1 MDFRKSNKI
10 FVMALWRISSL
21 CFRSRCGLVMQ
32 NAFFSSQDRYVII
45 LPEIP
50 DATAQTNSL
59 LSVVHGNDLPPFDKL
74 STRESADACAKLAL
88 EFEAWMQE
96 HGSSFNSENYVCNFE
111 NVIDRVEMHLAP
123 MQFAW
128 NTFRHLAGVRRFD
141 PNLMARFKG
150 LQNLVT
156 RARIHRFNNHRF
168 FTAVMDLSHDK
179 NLNSVQSILIAKYI
193 REMQLNGLGLSDKNY
208 KWLEEYRRRIYDA
221 VFKFRLKQAAV
232 KRLSEQVEMMQP
244 LAARQDALRSPLKP
258 WDLDYYARKLAEHD
272 YDIDFGQTA
281 EYFPYMQFLS
291 NVFELIKRLFD
302 ITFTLVS
309 GEAAVWDKEVQLFE
323 VTDEKARSSVI
334 GHTPVVY
341 LNLNLSSESLKTGVP
356 AFLHWD
362 HLVQFFP
369 NYSELASGD
378 GIERD
383 CIMIYSFFF
392 EHLFMRPD
400 CLADLSKHYR
410 TNEKL
415 SKNESANFIHAIREM
430 QIPALVQN
438 ILLSE
443 FDLLIHKSSMKFW
456 FDIYR
461 ELSKQYFPYGW
472 EKGDY
477 LPCNSSIVV
486 DEQVASSYYRQLISD
501 IIACD
506 LINDIGENTQLNS
519 AEFVNF
525 CKKFKNCYLL
535 ADGSMK
541 QLEMYRSFAKRE
553 SPSVNAFLNLR
564 HEVKRLLLDPVRVL
578 RQDPNTKMIAVHA
591 KQRSSSADDA
601 DTQLADAVVVFEK
614 KPFSENQLFNL
625 LKNDTIKLTKN
636 LMNNDI
642 YSIHLAVAE
651 QPDDDLN
658 ALQLTLIQPASEQHI
673 QKWSEEER
681 CMVSETAD
689 DYRSITLQYIEKNKL
704 SLQWVQNV
712 LDGTAESE
720 RIVYND
726 PDPEVGFVLAPSL
739 RWDGKDVNQLYL
751 TAICRRQNLK
761 SLRDLRAEHLPML
774 QNIFTKSTV
783 TIEERYGVPVNRLC
797 IFFHYQP
804 TYYHLHIHF
813 THLREATAGTSVG
826 RAHLYADVVDN
837 LRSDS
842 DYYAKRTMHFSLRN
856 NDPLLHQLLGIE
868 KQTTTMQDE

>member
-1 MDFRKSNKI
+1 
-10 FVMALWRISSL
+10 MALSRISSL
-21 CFRSRCGLVMQ
+21 YFRSRCGLVMQ
-32 NAFFSSQDRYVII
+32 NAFSSSQDRYVII

-59 LSVVHGNDLPPFDKL
+59 MSVVHGNDLPPFDKL

-96 HGSSFNSENYVCNFE
+96 HGSSFNSENHVCNFE
-111 NVIDRVEMHLAP
+111 NVIDKVEMHLAP

-128 NTFRHLAGVRRFD
+128 NTFRHLAGVRSFD

-168 FTAVMDLSHDK
+168 STAVMDLSHDK
-179 NLNSVQSILIAKYI
+179 NLNSVQLILIKKYI
-193 REMQLNGLGLSDKNY
+193 REMQLNGLGLSDKNH
-208 KWLEEYRRRIYDA
+208 KWLEEYRRRIYDS
-221 VFKFRLKQAAV
+221 VFKFRRNIEMTSWLLNLEMDFSSEMSDTPQHILEMWSVNRIWKLFNSRAGFEEDQVQLNNSLQIEQLRQAREKYAKLFNYNNYLDMVLPDRMISSVSELETIIFQLKQAAV

-258 WDLDYYARKLAEHD
+258 WDLDYYARKLVEHD
-272 YDIDFGQTA
+272 YNIDFWQAA

-302 ITFTLVS
+302 ITFTSVN
-309 GEAAVWDKEVQLFE
+309 GEATVWDKEVQLFE
-323 VTDEKARSSVI
+323 VTDEKGKIIGHLYIDPFIRKNKLPVMWSECGRARSTIV

-341 LNLNLSSESLKTGVP
+341 LNLNLSSECLKTGMP
-356 AFLHWD
+356 ALLHWD
-362 HLVQFFP
+362 HVVQFFREIGKSMQILLSQA
-369 NYSELASGD
+369 NYSELASGE

-383 CIMIYSFFF
+383 CIMMYSFFF

-400 CLADLSKHYR
+400 CLAELSKHYR

-443 FDLLIHKSSMKFW
+443 FDLLIHKSSIKFW

-461 ELSKQYFPYGW
+461 ELSRQYFPYGW

-486 DEQVASSYYRQLISD
+486 DEQIASSYYRQLLSE

-506 LINDIGENTQLNS
+506 LINDIGENTQINS

-535 ADGSMK
+535 SDGSMK

-553 SPSVNAFLNLR
+553 SPSVNAFLNFR
-564 HEVKRLLLDPVRVL
+564 RLV
-578 RQDPNTKMIAVHA
+578 
-591 KQRSSSADDA
+591 
-601 DTQLADAVVVFEK
+601 
-614 KPFSENQLFNL
+614 
-625 LKNDTIKLTKN
+625 
-636 LMNNDI
+636 
-642 YSIHLAVAE
+642 
-651 QPDDDLN
+651 
-658 ALQLTLIQPASEQHI
+658 
-673 QKWSEEER
+673 
-681 CMVSETAD
+681 
-689 DYRSITLQYIEKNKL
+689 
-704 SLQWVQNV
+704 
-712 LDGTAESE
+712 
-720 RIVYND
+720 
-726 PDPEVGFVLAPSL
+726 
-739 RWDGKDVNQLYL
+739 
-751 TAICRRQNLK
+751 
-761 SLRDLRAEHLPML
+761 
-774 QNIFTKSTV
+774 
-783 TIEERYGVPVNRLC
+783 
-797 IFFHYQP
+797 
-804 TYYHLHIHF
+804 
-813 THLREATAGTSVG
+813 
-826 RAHLYADVVDN
+826 
-837 LRSDS
+837 
-842 DYYAKRTMHFSLRN
+842 
-856 NDPLLHQLLGIE
+856 
-868 KQTTTMQDE
+868 KQTVHN

>member
-1 MDFRKSNKI
+1 
-10 FVMALWRISSL
+10 MALWRISSL

-88 EFEAWMQE
+88 EFEAWMEE
-96 HGSSFNSENYVCNFE
+96 HGSSFNSENDVCNFE
-111 NVIDRVEMHLAP
+111 NVIDKVEMHLAP

-128 NTFRHLAGVRRFD
+128 NTFRHLAGVRSFD

-156 RARIHRFNNHRF
+156 RARIHRLNNHRF

-193 REMQLNGLGLSDKNY
+193 REMQLNGLGLSDKNC

-221 VFKFRLKQAAV
+221 VFKFRRNIEMTSWLLNLEMDFSSEMSDTPQHILEMWSVNRSSNQKSQYKLAFTQYSYAPFMRYCKMRLRRRSIWKLFNSRAGFEEDQVQLNNSLQIEQLRQAREKYAKLFNYNNYLDMVLPDRMISSVSELETIIFQLKQVAV

-323 VTDEKARSSVI
+323 VTNENGKIIGHLYIDPFIRKNKLPVMWSECGRARSSIV
-334 GHTPVVY
+334 GHTPIVY

-362 HLVQFFP
+362 HLVQFFREIGKSMQILLSQA

-443 FDLLIHKSSMKFW
+443 FDFLIHKSSMKFW

-461 ELSKQYFPYGW
+461 ELSRQYFPYGW

-486 DEQVASSYYRQLISD
+486 DEQIASSYYRQLISD

-525 CKKFKNCYLL
+525 CKN
-535 ADGSMK
+535 
-541 QLEMYRSFAKRE
+541 
-553 SPSVNAFLNLR
+553 
-564 HEVKRLLLDPVRVL
+564 
-578 RQDPNTKMIAVHA
+578 
-591 KQRSSSADDA
+591 
-601 DTQLADAVVVFEK
+601 
-614 KPFSENQLFNL
+614 
-625 LKNDTIKLTKN
+625 
-636 LMNNDI
+636 
-642 YSIHLAVAE
+642 IHLAVAE

-681 CMVSETAD
+681 WMVSETAD
-689 DYRSITLQYIEKNKL
+689 DYRSITLQYIEKHKL

-726 PDPEVGFVLAPSL
+726 PDPE
-739 RWDGKDVNQLYL
+739 
-751 TAICRRQNLK
+751 
-761 SLRDLRAEHLPML
+761 
-774 QNIFTKSTV
+774 V

-856 NDPLLHQLLGIE
+856 NDPLLHQLLGEE
-868 KQTTTMQDE
+868 KQTTTKQDE

>member
-1 MDFRKSNKI
+1 
-10 FVMALWRISSL
+10 
-21 CFRSRCGLVMQ
+21 MQ
-32 NAFFSSQDRYVII
+32 I
-45 LPEIP
+45 
-50 DATAQTNSL
+50 L
-59 LSVVHGNDLPPFDKL
+59 LS
-74 STRESADACAKLAL
+74 
-88 EFEAWMQE
+88 
-96 HGSSFNSENYVCNFE
+96 
-111 NVIDRVEMHLAP
+111 
-123 MQFAW
+123 
-128 NTFRHLAGVRRFD
+128 
-141 PNLMARFKG
+141 
-150 LQNLVT
+150 
-156 RARIHRFNNHRF
+156 
-168 FTAVMDLSHDK
+168 
-179 NLNSVQSILIAKYI
+179 
-193 REMQLNGLGLSDKNY
+193 
-208 KWLEEYRRRIYDA
+208 
-221 VFKFRLKQAAV
+221 QA
-232 KRLSEQVEMMQP
+232 
-244 LAARQDALRSPLKP
+244 
-258 WDLDYYARKLAEHD
+258 
-272 YDIDFGQTA
+272 
-281 EYFPYMQFLS
+281 
-291 NVFELIKRLFD
+291 
-302 ITFTLVS
+302 
-309 GEAAVWDKEVQLFE
+309 
-323 VTDEKARSSVI
+323 
-334 GHTPVVY
+334 
-341 LNLNLSSESLKTGVP
+341 
-356 AFLHWD
+356 
-362 HLVQFFP
+362 
-369 NYSELASGD
+369 NYSELASSD

-383 CIMIYSFFF
+383 CIMIYSFFS

-486 DEQVASSYYRQLISD
+486 DEQIASSYYRQLISD

-506 LINDIGENTQLNS
+506 LISDIDENTQLNS

-525 CKKFKNCYLL
+525 CKN
-535 ADGSMK
+535 
-541 QLEMYRSFAKRE
+541 
-553 SPSVNAFLNLR
+553 
-564 HEVKRLLLDPVRVL
+564 
-578 RQDPNTKMIAVHA
+578 
-591 KQRSSSADDA
+591 
-601 DTQLADAVVVFEK
+601 
-614 KPFSENQLFNL
+614 
-625 LKNDTIKLTKN
+625 
-636 LMNNDI
+636 
-642 YSIHLAVAE
+642 IHLAVAE

-689 DYRSITLQYIEKNKL
+689 DYRSITLQYIEKHKL

-726 PDPEVGFVLAPSL
+726 PDPEV
-739 RWDGKDVNQLYL
+739 
-751 TAICRRQNLK
+751 
-761 SLRDLRAEHLPML
+761 
-774 QNIFTKSTV
+774 
-783 TIEERYGVPVNRLC
+783 TIQERYGVPVNRLC

-856 NDPLLHQLLGIE
+856 NDPLLHQLLGE
-868 KQTTTMQDE
+868 GKQTTTKQDE

>member
-1 MDFRKSNKI
+1 
-10 FVMALWRISSL
+10 MALWRISSL

-96 HGSSFNSENYVCNFE
+96 HGSSFNSENDVCNFE
-111 NVIDRVEMHLAP
+111 NVIDKVEMHLAP

-128 NTFRHLAGVRRFD
+128 NTFRHLAGVRSFD

-156 RARIHRFNNHRF
+156 RARIHRLNNHRF

-193 REMQLNGLGLSDKNY
+193 REMQLNGLGLSDKNC

-221 VFKFRLKQAAV
+221 VFKFRRNIEMTSWLLNLEMDFSSEMSDTPQHILEMWSVNRSSNQKSQYKLAFTQYSYAPFMRYCKMRLRRRSIWKLFNSRAGFEEDQVQLNNSLQIEQLRQAREKYAKLFNYNNYLDMVLPDRMISSVSELETIILQLKQAAV

-323 VTDEKARSSVI
+323 VTDENGKIIGHLYIDPFIRKNKLPVMWSECGRARSSIV

-362 HLVQFFP
+362 HLVQFFREIGKSMQILLSQA

-415 SKNESANFIHAIREM
+415 SKNKSANFIHAIREM

-461 ELSKQYFPYGW
+461 ELSRQYFPYGW

-486 DEQVASSYYRQLISD
+486 DEQIASSYYRQLISD

-564 HEVKRLLLDPVRVL
+564 RLM
-578 RQDPNTKMIAVHA
+578 T
-591 KQRSSSADDA
+591 
-601 DTQLADAVVVFEK
+601 VF
-614 KPFSENQLFNL
+614 
-625 LKNDTIKLTKN
+625 
-636 LMNNDI
+636 
-642 YSIHLAVAE
+642 
-651 QPDDDLN
+651 
-658 ALQLTLIQPASEQHI
+658 IQ
-673 QKWSEEER
+673 
-681 CMVSETAD
+681 
-689 DYRSITLQYIEKNKL
+689 
-704 SLQWVQNV
+704 
-712 LDGTAESE
+712 
-720 RIVYND
+720 
-726 PDPEVGFVLAPSL
+726 
-739 RWDGKDVNQLYL
+739 
-751 TAICRRQNLK
+751 
-761 SLRDLRAEHLPML
+761 
-774 QNIFTKSTV
+774 
-783 TIEERYGVPVNRLC
+783 
-797 IFFHYQP
+797 
-804 TYYHLHIHF
+804 
-813 THLREATAGTSVG
+813 
-826 RAHLYADVVDN
+826 
-837 LRSDS
+837 
-842 DYYAKRTMHFSLRN
+842 
-856 NDPLLHQLLGIE
+856 
-868 KQTTTMQDE
+868 

>member
-1 MDFRKSNKI
+1 
-10 FVMALWRISSL
+10 MALSRISSL
-21 CFRSRCGLVMQ
+21 YFRSRCGLVMQ
-32 NAFFSSQDRYVII
+32 NAFSSSQDRYVII

-59 LSVVHGNDLPPFDKL
+59 MSVVHGNDLPPFDKL

-96 HGSSFNSENYVCNFE
+96 HGSSFNSENHVCNFE
-111 NVIDRVEMHLAP
+111 NVIDKVEMHLAP

-128 NTFRHLAGVRRFD
+128 NTFRHLAGVRSFD

-168 FTAVMDLSHDK
+168 STAVMDLSHDK
-179 NLNSVQSILIAKYI
+179 NLNSVQLILIKKYI
-193 REMQLNGLGLSDKNY
+193 REMQLNGLGLSDKNH
-208 KWLEEYRRRIYDA
+208 KWLEEYRRRIYDS

-258 WDLDYYARKLAEHD
+258 WDLDYYARKLVEHD
-272 YDIDFGQTA
+272 YNIDFWQAA

-302 ITFTLVS
+302 ITFTSVN
-309 GEAAVWDKEVQLFE
+309 GEATVWDKEVQLFE
-323 VTDEKARSSVI
+323 VTDEKARSTIV

-341 LNLNLSSESLKTGVP
+341 LNLNLSSECLKTGMP
-356 AFLHWD
+356 ALLHWD
-362 HLVQFFP
+362 HVVQFFREIGKSMQILLSQA
-369 NYSELASGD
+369 NYSELASGE

-383 CIMIYSFFF
+383 CIMMYSFFF

-400 CLADLSKHYR
+400 CLAELSKHYR

-443 FDLLIHKSSMKFW
+443 FDLLIHKSSIKFW

-461 ELSKQYFPYGW
+461 ELSRQYFPYGW

-486 DEQVASSYYRQLISD
+486 DEQIASSYYRQLLSE

-506 LINDIGENTQLNS
+506 LINDIGENTQINS

-535 ADGSMK
+535 SDGSMK

-553 SPSVNAFLNLR
+553 SPSVNAFLNFR
-564 HEVKRLLLDPVRVL
+564 RLV
-578 RQDPNTKMIAVHA
+578 
-591 KQRSSSADDA
+591 
-601 DTQLADAVVVFEK
+601 
-614 KPFSENQLFNL
+614 
-625 LKNDTIKLTKN
+625 
-636 LMNNDI
+636 
-642 YSIHLAVAE
+642 
-651 QPDDDLN
+651 
-658 ALQLTLIQPASEQHI
+658 
-673 QKWSEEER
+673 
-681 CMVSETAD
+681 
-689 DYRSITLQYIEKNKL
+689 
-704 SLQWVQNV
+704 
-712 LDGTAESE
+712 
-720 RIVYND
+720 
-726 PDPEVGFVLAPSL
+726 
-739 RWDGKDVNQLYL
+739 
-751 TAICRRQNLK
+751 
-761 SLRDLRAEHLPML
+761 
-774 QNIFTKSTV
+774 
-783 TIEERYGVPVNRLC
+783 
-797 IFFHYQP
+797 
-804 TYYHLHIHF
+804 
-813 THLREATAGTSVG
+813 
-826 RAHLYADVVDN
+826 
-837 LRSDS
+837 
-842 DYYAKRTMHFSLRN
+842 
-856 NDPLLHQLLGIE
+856 
-868 KQTTTMQDE
+868 KQTVHN

>member
-1 MDFRKSNKI
+1 
-10 FVMALWRISSL
+10 MALSRISSL
-21 CFRSRCGLVMQ
+21 YFRSRCGLVMQ
-32 NAFFSSQDRYVII
+32 NAFSSSQDRYVII

-59 LSVVHGNDLPPFDKL
+59 MSVVHGNDLPPFDKL

-96 HGSSFNSENYVCNFE
+96 HGSSFNSENHVCNFE
-111 NVIDRVEMHLAP
+111 NVIDKVEMHLAP

-128 NTFRHLAGVRRFD
+128 NTFRHLAGVRSFD

-168 FTAVMDLSHDK
+168 STAVMDLSHDK
-179 NLNSVQSILIAKYI
+179 NLNSVQLILIKKYI
-193 REMQLNGLGLSDKNY
+193 REMQLNGLGLSDKNH
-208 KWLEEYRRRIYDA
+208 KWLEEYRRRIYDS
-221 VFKFRLKQAAV
+221 VFKFRRNIEMTSWLLNLEMDFSSEMSDTPQHILEMWSVNRSSNQKSQYKLAFTQYSYAPFMRYCKMRLRRRSIWKLFNSRAGFEEDQVQLNNSLQIEQLRQAREKYAKLFNYNNYLDMVLPDRMISSVSELETIIFQLKQAAV

-258 WDLDYYARKLAEHD
+258 WDLDYYARKLVEHD
-272 YDIDFGQTA
+272 YNIDFWQAA

-302 ITFTLVS
+302 ITFTSVN
-309 GEAAVWDKEVQLFE
+309 GEATVWDKEVQLFE
-323 VTDEKARSSVI
+323 VTDEKGKIIGHLYIDPFIRKNKLPVMWSECGRARSTIV

-341 LNLNLSSESLKTGVP
+341 LNLNLSSECLKTGMP
-356 AFLHWD
+356 ALLHWD
-362 HLVQFFP
+362 HVVQFFREIGKSMQILLSQA
-369 NYSELASGD
+369 NYSELASGE

-383 CIMIYSFFF
+383 CIMMYSFFF

-400 CLADLSKHYR
+400 CLAELSKHYR

-443 FDLLIHKSSMKFW
+443 FDLLIHKSSIKFW

-461 ELSKQYFPYGW
+461 ELSRQYFPYGW

-486 DEQVASSYYRQLISD
+486 DEQIASSYYRQLLSE

-506 LINDIGENTQLNS
+506 LINDIGENTQINS

-535 ADGSMK
+535 SDGSMK

-553 SPSVNAFLNLR
+553 SPSVNAFLNFR
-564 HEVKRLLLDPVRVL
+564 RLV
-578 RQDPNTKMIAVHA
+578 
-591 KQRSSSADDA
+591 
-601 DTQLADAVVVFEK
+601 
-614 KPFSENQLFNL
+614 
-625 LKNDTIKLTKN
+625 
-636 LMNNDI
+636 
-642 YSIHLAVAE
+642 
-651 QPDDDLN
+651 
-658 ALQLTLIQPASEQHI
+658 
-673 QKWSEEER
+673 
-681 CMVSETAD
+681 
-689 DYRSITLQYIEKNKL
+689 
-704 SLQWVQNV
+704 
-712 LDGTAESE
+712 
-720 RIVYND
+720 
-726 PDPEVGFVLAPSL
+726 
-739 RWDGKDVNQLYL
+739 
-751 TAICRRQNLK
+751 
-761 SLRDLRAEHLPML
+761 
-774 QNIFTKSTV
+774 
-783 TIEERYGVPVNRLC
+783 
-797 IFFHYQP
+797 
-804 TYYHLHIHF
+804 
-813 THLREATAGTSVG
+813 
-826 RAHLYADVVDN
+826 
-837 LRSDS
+837 
-842 DYYAKRTMHFSLRN
+842 
-856 NDPLLHQLLGIE
+856 
-868 KQTTTMQDE
+868 KQTVHN

>member
-1 MDFRKSNKI
+1 MFEDKI
-10 FVMALWRISSL
+10 FVMALSRISSL
-21 CFRSRCGLVMQ
+21 CFRSRCGLGMQ
-32 NAFFSSQDRYVII
+32 NALCSSQDRYVII

-50 DATAQTNSL
+50 DATAQTNL
-59 LSVVHGNDLPPFDKL
+59 LMSVVHGNDLPPFDKL

-96 HGSSFNSENYVCNFE
+96 HGSSFNSENHICSFE
-111 NVIDRVEMHLAP
+111 NVIDKVEMHLAP

-128 NTFRHLAGVRRFD
+128 NTFRHLAGVRSFD

-168 FTAVMDLSHDK
+168 FTAIMDLSHDK
-179 NLNSVQSILIAKYI
+179 NLNSVQLILIKKYI
-193 REMQLNGLGLSDKNY
+193 REMQLNGLGLNDKNY
-208 KWLEEYRRRIYDA
+208 KWLEEYRRRIFDA
-221 VFKFRLKQAAV
+221 VFKFRRNIEMTSWLLNLEMDFSSEMTDTPKHILEMWSVNRSSNQKSQYKLAFTQYSYVPFMRYCKMRLRRRSIWKLFNSRAGFEEDQVQLNNSLQIEQLRQAREKYAKLFNYNNYLDMVLPDRMISSVSELETIIFQLKQAAV

-258 WDLDYYARKLAEHD
+258 WDLDYYARKLVEHD
-272 YDIDFGQTA
+272 YNIDFWQAA

-309 GEAAVWDKEVQLFE
+309 GETAVWDKEVQLFE
-323 VTDEKARSSVI
+323 VTDEKGKQNYWPFIHRSIYQKEQTSGNVERMWQSTI
-334 GHTPVVY
+334 VGHTPVVY
-341 LNLNLSSESLKTGVP
+341 MNLNLSSESLKTGMP
-356 AFLHWD
+356 ALLHWD
-362 HLVQFFP
+362 HIVQFFREIGKSMQILLSQA
-369 NYSELASGD
+369 NYSELAGGD

-383 CIMIYSFFF
+383 CMMMYSFFF

-400 CLADLSKHYR
+400 CLAELSKHYR

-443 FDLLIHKSSMKFW
+443 FDLLIHKSSIKFW

-461 ELSKQYFPYGW
+461 ELSREYFPYGW

-486 DEQVASSYYRQLISD
+486 DEQIASSYYRQLISE

-535 ADGSMK
+535 SDGSMK

-553 SPSVNAFLNLR
+553 SPSVNAFLNF
-564 HEVKRLLLDPVRVL
+564 HRLV
-578 RQDPNTKMIAVHA
+578 
-591 KQRSSSADDA
+591 
-601 DTQLADAVVVFEK
+601 
-614 KPFSENQLFNL
+614 
-625 LKNDTIKLTKN
+625 
-636 LMNNDI
+636 
-642 YSIHLAVAE
+642 
-651 QPDDDLN
+651 
-658 ALQLTLIQPASEQHI
+658 
-673 QKWSEEER
+673 
-681 CMVSETAD
+681 
-689 DYRSITLQYIEKNKL
+689 
-704 SLQWVQNV
+704 
-712 LDGTAESE
+712 
-720 RIVYND
+720 
-726 PDPEVGFVLAPSL
+726 
-739 RWDGKDVNQLYL
+739 
-751 TAICRRQNLK
+751 
-761 SLRDLRAEHLPML
+761 
-774 QNIFTKSTV
+774 
-783 TIEERYGVPVNRLC
+783 
-797 IFFHYQP
+797 
-804 TYYHLHIHF
+804 
-813 THLREATAGTSVG
+813 
-826 RAHLYADVVDN
+826 
-837 LRSDS
+837 
-842 DYYAKRTMHFSLRN
+842 
-856 NDPLLHQLLGIE
+856 
-868 KQTTTMQDE
+868 KQTINN

>member
-1 MDFRKSNKI
+1 
-10 FVMALWRISSL
+10 MALWRISSL

-96 HGSSFNSENYVCNFE
+96 HGSSFNSENDVCNFE
-111 NVIDRVEMHLAP
+111 NVIDKVELHLAP

-128 NTFRHLAGVRRFD
+128 NTFRHLAGVRSFD

-156 RARIHRFNNHRF
+156 RARIHRLNNHRF

-193 REMQLNGLGLSDKNY
+193 REMQLNGLGLSDKNC

-323 VTDEKARSSVI
+323 VTDENARSSII
-334 GHTPVVY
+334 GHTPIVY

-362 HLVQFFP
+362 HLVQFFREIGKSMQILLSQA

-415 SKNESANFIHAIREM
+415 SKNKSANFIHAIREM

-461 ELSKQYFPYGW
+461 ELSRQYFPYGW

-486 DEQVASSYYRQLISD
+486 DEQIASSYYRQLISD

-564 HEVKRLLLDPVRVL
+564 RL
-578 RQDPNTKMIAVHA
+578 
-591 KQRSSSADDA
+591 
-601 DTQLADAVVVFEK
+601 
-614 KPFSENQLFNL
+614 
-625 LKNDTIKLTKN
+625 
-636 LMNNDI
+636 
-642 YSIHLAVAE
+642 
-651 QPDDDLN
+651 
-658 ALQLTLIQPASEQHI
+658 LTLIQPASEQHI

-681 CMVSETAD
+681 WMVSETAD
-689 DYRSITLQYIEKNKL
+689 DYRSITLQYIEKHKL

-856 NDPLLHQLLGIE
+856 NDPLLHELLGEE
-868 KQTTTMQDE
+868 KQTTTKQDE

>member
-1 MDFRKSNKI
+1 
-10 FVMALWRISSL
+10 MALSRISSL
-21 CFRSRCGLVMQ
+21 YFRSRCGLVMQ
-32 NAFFSSQDRYVII
+32 NAFSSSQDRYVII

-59 LSVVHGNDLPPFDKL
+59 MSVVHGNDLPPFDKL

-96 HGSSFNSENYVCNFE
+96 HGSSFNSENHVCNFE
-111 NVIDRVEMHLAP
+111 NVIDKVEMHLAP

-128 NTFRHLAGVRRFD
+128 NTFRHLAGVRSFD

-168 FTAVMDLSHDK
+168 STAVMDLSHDK
-179 NLNSVQSILIAKYI
+179 NLNSVQLILIKKYI
-193 REMQLNGLGLSDKNY
+193 REMQLNGLGLSDKNH

-221 VFKFRLKQAAV
+221 VFKFRRNIEMTSWLLNLEMDFSSEMSDTPQHILEMWSVNRSSNQKSQYKLAFTQYSYAPFMRYCKMRLRRRSIWKLFNSRAGFEEDQVQLNNSLQIEQLRQARLKQAAV

-258 WDLDYYARKLAEHD
+258 WDLDYYARKLVEHD
-272 YDIDFGQTA
+272 YNIDFWQAA

-302 ITFTLVS
+302 ITFTSVS
-309 GEAAVWDKEVQLFE
+309 GEATVWDKEVQLFE
-323 VTDEKARSSVI
+323 VTDEKGKIIGHLYIDPFIRKNKLPVMWSECGRARSTIV

-341 LNLNLSSESLKTGVP
+341 LNLNLSSECLKTGMP
-356 AFLHWD
+356 ALLHWD
-362 HLVQFFP
+362 HVVQFFREIGKSMQILLSQA
-369 NYSELASGD
+369 NYSELASGE

-383 CIMIYSFFF
+383 CIMMYSYFF

-400 CLADLSKHYR
+400 CLAELSKHYR

-443 FDLLIHKSSMKFW
+443 FDLLIHKSSIKFW

-461 ELSKQYFPYGW
+461 ELSRQYFPYGW

-486 DEQVASSYYRQLISD
+486 DEQIASSYYRQLLSE

-535 ADGSMK
+535 SDGSMK

-553 SPSVNAFLNLR
+553 SPSVNAFLNFR
-564 HEVKRLLLDPVRVL
+564 RLV
-578 RQDPNTKMIAVHA
+578 
-591 KQRSSSADDA
+591 
-601 DTQLADAVVVFEK
+601 
-614 KPFSENQLFNL
+614 
-625 LKNDTIKLTKN
+625 
-636 LMNNDI
+636 
-642 YSIHLAVAE
+642 
-651 QPDDDLN
+651 
-658 ALQLTLIQPASEQHI
+658 
-673 QKWSEEER
+673 
-681 CMVSETAD
+681 
-689 DYRSITLQYIEKNKL
+689 
-704 SLQWVQNV
+704 
-712 LDGTAESE
+712 
-720 RIVYND
+720 
-726 PDPEVGFVLAPSL
+726 
-739 RWDGKDVNQLYL
+739 
-751 TAICRRQNLK
+751 
-761 SLRDLRAEHLPML
+761 
-774 QNIFTKSTV
+774 
-783 TIEERYGVPVNRLC
+783 
-797 IFFHYQP
+797 
-804 TYYHLHIHF
+804 
-813 THLREATAGTSVG
+813 
-826 RAHLYADVVDN
+826 
-837 LRSDS
+837 
-842 DYYAKRTMHFSLRN
+842 
-856 NDPLLHQLLGIE
+856 
-868 KQTTTMQDE
+868 KQTVHN

>member
-1 MDFRKSNKI
+1 
-10 FVMALWRISSL
+10 MALWRISSL

-96 HGSSFNSENYVCNFE
+96 HGSSFNSENDVCNFE
-111 NVIDRVEMHLAP
+111 NVIDKVEMHLAP

-128 NTFRHLAGVRRFD
+128 NTFRHLAGVRSFD

-156 RARIHRFNNHRF
+156 RARIHRLNNHRF

-193 REMQLNGLGLSDKNY
+193 REMQLNGLGLSDKNC

-221 VFKFRLKQAAV
+221 VFKFRRNIEMTSWLLNLEMDFSSEMSDTPQHILEMWSVNRSSNQKSQYKLAFTQYSYAPFMRYCKMRLRRRSIWKLFNSRAGFEEDQVQLNNSLQIEQLRQAREKYAKLFNYNNYLDMVLPDRMISSVSELETIILQLKQAAV

-323 VTDEKARSSVI
+323 VTDENGKIIGHLYIDPFIRKNKLPVMWSECGRARSSIV

-362 HLVQFFP
+362 HLVQFFREIGKSMQILLSQA

-415 SKNESANFIHAIREM
+415 SKNKSANFIHAIREM

-461 ELSKQYFPYGW
+461 ELSRQYFPYGW

-486 DEQVASSYYRQLISD
+486 DEQIASSYYRQLISD

-525 CKKFKNCYLL
+525 CKN
-535 ADGSMK
+535 
-541 QLEMYRSFAKRE
+541 
-553 SPSVNAFLNLR
+553 
-564 HEVKRLLLDPVRVL
+564 
-578 RQDPNTKMIAVHA
+578 
-591 KQRSSSADDA
+591 
-601 DTQLADAVVVFEK
+601 
-614 KPFSENQLFNL
+614 
-625 LKNDTIKLTKN
+625 
-636 LMNNDI
+636 
-642 YSIHLAVAE
+642 IHLAVAE

-681 CMVSETAD
+681 WMVSETAD
-689 DYRSITLQYIEKNKL
+689 DYRSITLQYIEKHKL

-726 PDPEVGFVLAPSL
+726 PDPE
-739 RWDGKDVNQLYL
+739 
-751 TAICRRQNLK
+751 
-761 SLRDLRAEHLPML
+761 
-774 QNIFTKSTV
+774 V

-856 NDPLLHQLLGIE
+856 NDPLLHQLLGEE
-868 KQTTTMQDE
+868 KQTTTKQDE

>member
-1 MDFRKSNKI
+1 
-10 FVMALWRISSL
+10 MALWRISSL

-96 HGSSFNSENYVCNFE
+96 HGSSFNSENDVCNFE
-111 NVIDRVEMHLAP
+111 NVIDKVELHLAP

-128 NTFRHLAGVRRFD
+128 NTFRHLAGVRSFD

-156 RARIHRFNNHRF
+156 RARIHRLNNHRF

-193 REMQLNGLGLSDKNY
+193 REMQLNGLGLSDKNC

-221 VFKFRLKQAAV
+221 VFKFRRNIEMTSWLLNLEMDFSSEMSDTPQHILEMWSVNRSSNQKSQYKLAFTQYSYAPFMRYCKMRLRRRSIWKLFNSRAGFEEDQVQLNNSLQIEQLRQAREKYAKLFNYNNYLDMVLPDRMISSVSELETIILQLKQAAV

-323 VTDEKARSSVI
+323 VTDENGKIIGHLYIDPFIRKNKLPVMWSECGRARSSII
-334 GHTPVVY
+334 GHTPIVY

-362 HLVQFFP
+362 HLVQFFREIGKSMQILLSQA

-415 SKNESANFIHAIREM
+415 SKNKSANFIHAIREM

-461 ELSKQYFPYGW
+461 ELSRQYFPYGW

-486 DEQVASSYYRQLISD
+486 DEQIASSYYRQLISD

-525 CKKFKNCYLL
+525 CKN
-535 ADGSMK
+535 
-541 QLEMYRSFAKRE
+541 
-553 SPSVNAFLNLR
+553 
-564 HEVKRLLLDPVRVL
+564 
-578 RQDPNTKMIAVHA
+578 
-591 KQRSSSADDA
+591 
-601 DTQLADAVVVFEK
+601 
-614 KPFSENQLFNL
+614 
-625 LKNDTIKLTKN
+625 
-636 LMNNDI
+636 
-642 YSIHLAVAE
+642 IHLAVAE

-681 CMVSETAD
+681 WMVSETAD
-689 DYRSITLQYIEKNKL
+689 DYRSITLQYIEKHKL

-726 PDPEVGFVLAPSL
+726 PDPE
-739 RWDGKDVNQLYL
+739 
-751 TAICRRQNLK
+751 
-761 SLRDLRAEHLPML
+761 
-774 QNIFTKSTV
+774 V

-856 NDPLLHQLLGIE
+856 NDPLLHELLGEE
-868 KQTTTMQDE
+868 KQTTTKQDE

>member
-1 MDFRKSNKI
+1 
-10 FVMALWRISSL
+10 MALSRISSL
-21 CFRSRCGLVMQ
+21 CFRSRCGLGMQ
-32 NAFFSSQDRYVII
+32 NALCSSQDRYVII

-50 DATAQTNSL
+50 DATAQTNL
-59 LSVVHGNDLPPFDKL
+59 LMSVVHGNDLPPFDKL

-96 HGSSFNSENYVCNFE
+96 HGSSFNSENHICSFE
-111 NVIDRVEMHLAP
+111 NVIDKVEMHLAP

-128 NTFRHLAGVRRFD
+128 NTFRHLAGVRSFD

-168 FTAVMDLSHDK
+168 FTAIMDLSHDK
-179 NLNSVQSILIAKYI
+179 NLNSVQLILIKKYI
-193 REMQLNGLGLSDKNY
+193 REMQLNGLGLNDKNY
-208 KWLEEYRRRIYDA
+208 KWLEEYRRRIFDA

-258 WDLDYYARKLAEHD
+258 WDLDYYARKLVEHD
-272 YDIDFGQTA
+272 YNIDFWQAA

-309 GEAAVWDKEVQLFE
+309 
-323 VTDEKARSSVI
+323 ARSTIV

-341 LNLNLSSESLKTGVP
+341 MNLNLSSESLKTGMP
-356 AFLHWD
+356 ALLHWD
-362 HLVQFFP
+362 HIVQFFREIGKSMQILLSQA
-369 NYSELASGD
+369 NYSELAGGD

-383 CIMIYSFFF
+383 CMMMYSFFF

-400 CLADLSKHYR
+400 CLAELSKHYR

-443 FDLLIHKSSMKFW
+443 FDLLIHKSSIKFW

-461 ELSKQYFPYGW
+461 ELSREYFPYGW

-486 DEQVASSYYRQLISD
+486 DEQIASSYYRQLISE

-535 ADGSMK
+535 SDGSMK

-553 SPSVNAFLNLR
+553 SPSVNAFLNF
-564 HEVKRLLLDPVRVL
+564 HRLV
-578 RQDPNTKMIAVHA
+578 
-591 KQRSSSADDA
+591 
-601 DTQLADAVVVFEK
+601 
-614 KPFSENQLFNL
+614 
-625 LKNDTIKLTKN
+625 
-636 LMNNDI
+636 
-642 YSIHLAVAE
+642 
-651 QPDDDLN
+651 
-658 ALQLTLIQPASEQHI
+658 
-673 QKWSEEER
+673 
-681 CMVSETAD
+681 
-689 DYRSITLQYIEKNKL
+689 
-704 SLQWVQNV
+704 
-712 LDGTAESE
+712 
-720 RIVYND
+720 
-726 PDPEVGFVLAPSL
+726 
-739 RWDGKDVNQLYL
+739 
-751 TAICRRQNLK
+751 
-761 SLRDLRAEHLPML
+761 
-774 QNIFTKSTV
+774 
-783 TIEERYGVPVNRLC
+783 
-797 IFFHYQP
+797 
-804 TYYHLHIHF
+804 
-813 THLREATAGTSVG
+813 
-826 RAHLYADVVDN
+826 
-837 LRSDS
+837 
-842 DYYAKRTMHFSLRN
+842 
-856 NDPLLHQLLGIE
+856 
-868 KQTTTMQDE
+868 KQTINN